1 MKRAV
6 YVNCDGLC
14 TDWISAE
21 RTPSLEALSA
31 RSLRCAE
38 HRAIFPSVTRASA
51 SAVTTGCRPIKHG
64 LHGNRMAFIEN
75 GRLVVRDAGP
85 PDFRGHMRKAL
96 GRTLRAPAM
105 SQRVAKHGGF
115 VAYSNV
121 SPGAAYFLDP
131 DEHGEVRHRAGSYGP
146 GGSEVPP
153 LPVKPGLEGDIEMA
167 DLFCREVLRGQ
178 PRAISVMWFG
188 DPDLTMHNAPIGS
201 PQHMAALK
209 EIDTQVGKVA
219 ATIDE
224 LRAKGEDI
232 LLVVGSDHGHETINK
247 GVNVTAWLDENGF
260 GALREA
266 GQLAFATQ
274 GTAALLY
281 AIGDAERIVPEVLE
295 KLKSAPWVGEIA
307 TGARLE
313 QLGIAVEGG
322 LVAGISLARD
332 PAPNAFGVGG
342 QRWASFNGPEFKG
355 LGNGQHGG
363 WGAGRDAAVPDRR
376 SSDGEA
382 RATERAHIAH
392 RHRADDP
399 GVPRRAGGRHGRQG
413 DRVGMT
419 HS

>member
-6 YVNCDGLC
+6 YINCDGLC

-21 RTPSLEALSA
+21 RTPTLAALSG
-31 RSLRCAE
+31 RGLRCGG
-38 HRAIFPSVTRASA
+38 HRAVFPSVTRASA
-51 SAVTTGCRPIKHG
+51 AAVASGCRPIRHG
-64 LHGNRMAFIEN
+64 LHGNRMGLIED
-75 GRLVVRDAGP
+75 GRIVVRDVGP

-96 GRTLRAPAM
+96 GRTLRVPTM

-146 GGSEVPP
+146 GGSAAPP
-153 LPVKPGLEGDIEMA
+153 LPVKAGLDGDIEMA
-167 DLFCREVLRGQ
+167 RLFCKEVLQ
-178 PRAISVMWFG
+178 EKPRAISIMWFG

-201 PQHMAALK
+201 PAHLAAL
-209 EIDTQVGKVA
+209 EQIDAQVGKVA

-232 LLVVGSDHGHETINK
+232 LLIVGSDHGHETITK
-247 GVNVTAWLDENGF
+247 GVNVTAWLDESGF

-281 AIGDAERIVPEVLE
+281 AIGEAERVVPDVIE
-295 KLKSAPWVGEIA
+295 KLKSAPWVG
-307 TGARLE
+307 
-313 QLGIAVEGG
+313 GIAKGEELERLGVAIEGG
-322 LVAGISLARD
+322 LVAGISLARS
-332 PAPNAFGVGG
+332 PEPNEFGVAG
-342 QRWASFNGPEFKG
+342 QRWAAFNGSEFKG

-363 WGAGRDAAVPDRR
+363 WGPDETRPFLIVDHPGIKPTLR
-376 SSDGEA
+376 
-382 RATERAHIAH
+382 TERTSLIDIAPTFLTFLGLPT
-392 RHRADDP
+392 D
-399 GVPRRAGGRHGRQG
+399 
-413 DRVGMT
+413 GMEGKAIAWG
-419 HS
+419 

>member
-6 YVNCDGLC
+6 YINCDGLC
-14 TDWISAE
+14 TDWISSE
-21 RTPSLEALSA
+21 RTPTLAALSA
-31 RSLRCAE
+31 RGLRCAE

-51 SAVTTGCRPIKHG
+51 SAVATGCRPIKHG
-64 LHGNRMAFIEN
+64 LHGNRMGLIED
-75 GRLVVRDAGP
+75 GRIVVRDAGP
-85 PDFRGHMRKAL
+85 PDFRRRMRKAL
-96 GRTLRAPAM
+96 GRTLRVPTM
-105 SQRVAKHGGF
+105 SERVAGHGGF

-153 LPVKPGLEGDIEMA
+153 LPVKAGLEGDIAMA
-167 DLFCREVLRGQ
+167 DLFCREVLQER
-178 PRAISVMWFG
+178 PHAISVMWFG

-201 PQHMAALK
+201 PTHLAALK
-209 EIDTQVGKVA
+209 QIDVLVGKVSA
-219 ATIDE
+219 MIDA

-232 LLVVGSDHGHETINK
+232 LLMVGSDHGHETITK

-281 AIGDAERIVPEVLE
+281 AIGDAERVVSEVIA
-295 KLKSAPWVGEIA
+295 KLKSAPWAGEIA
-307 TGARLE
+307 MGDELI
-313 QLGIAVEGG
+313 QLGIAPEGG

-332 PAPNAFGVGG
+332 PAPNEFGVAG

-363 WGAGRDAAVPDRR
+363 WGPDETRPFLIVDHPDAKPTVR
-376 SSDGEA
+376 S
-382 RATERAHIAH
+382 ERTSLIDIAPTVLTFLGLP
-392 RHRADDP
+392 AE
-399 GVPRRAGGRHGRQG
+399 
-413 DRVGMT
+413 GMEGKAIAWA
-419 HS
+419 

>member
-21 RTPSLEALSA
+21 RTPVLAALSK
-31 RSLRCAE
+31 RGLRCAG
-38 HRAIFPSVTRASA
+38 HRAVFPSVTRASA
-51 SAVTTGCRPIKHG
+51 AAVATGCRPIRHG
-64 LHGNRMAFIEN
+64 LHGNRMGLIED

-96 GRTLRAPAM
+96 GRTLRVPAM
-105 SQRVAKHGGF
+105 SQRVAQHGGF
-115 VAYSNV
+115 VLYSNV

-146 GGSEVPP
+146 GGSDVPP
-153 LPVKPGLEGDIEMA
+153 LPVKAGLDGDIAMA
-167 DLFCREVLRGQ
+167 DLFCREVLQ
-178 PRAISVMWFG
+178 EKPRTVSVMWFG

-201 PQHMAALK
+201 PAHLAALK
-209 EIDTQVGKVA
+209 QIDALVGKVA

-224 LRAKGEDI
+224 LRAKDHDI
-232 LLVVGSDHGHETINK
+232 LLMVGSDHGHETISK
-247 GVNVTAWLDENGF
+247 GVNVSAWLDENGF

-281 AIGDAERIVPEVLE
+281 AIGEAEHAVPEVIA

-307 TGARLE
+307 MGEELERL
-313 QLGIAVEGG
+313 GVACEGG
-322 LVAGISLARD
+322 LVAGISLARS
-332 PAPNAFGVGG
+332 PEPNEFGVAGR
-342 QRWASFNGPEFKG
+342 RWASFNGPEFKG

-363 WGAGRDAAVPDRR
+363 WGPDETRPFLIVDHPQAKPALRTERTSLIDIAPTILTFLGVPAEGME
-376 SSDGEA
+376 GEA
-382 RATERAHIAH
+382 IAW
-392 RHRADDP
+392 R
-399 GVPRRAGGRHGRQG
+399 
-413 DRVGMT
+413 
-419 HS
+419 

>member
-6 YVNCDGLC
+6 YINCDGLC
-14 TDWISAE
+14 TDWISSE
-21 RTPSLEALSA
+21 RTPILATLSA
-31 RSLRCAE
+31 RGLRCAE

-51 SAVTTGCRPIKHG
+51 SAVATGCRPIKHG
-64 LHGNRMAFIEN
+64 LHGNRMGLIED
-75 GRLVVRDAGP
+75 GRIVVRDAGP

-96 GRTLRAPAM
+96 GRTLRVPTM
-105 SQRVAKHGGF
+105 SERVAGYGGF

-146 GGSEVPP
+146 GGSGVPP
-153 LPVKPGLEGDIEMA
+153 LPVKAGLEGDIAMT
-167 DLFCREVLRGQ
+167 DLFCSEVLQGR

-201 PQHMAALK
+201 PAHIAALK
-209 EIDTQVGKVA
+209 QIDALVGKVA
-219 ATIDE
+219 ATIDA
-224 LRAKGEDI
+224 LRAEGEDI
-232 LLVVGSDHGHETINK
+232 LLMVGSDHGHETITK

-281 AIGDAERIVPEVLE
+281 AIGDAERIVPDVIA
-295 KLKSAPWVGEIA
+295 KLRSSPWVGDIA
-307 TGARLE
+307 IGDELE
-313 QLGIAVEGG
+313 RLGIAVEGG
-322 LVAGISLARD
+322 LVAGISLARS
-332 PAPNAFGVGG
+332 PEPNAFGVAG

-363 WGAGRDAAVPDRR
+363 WGPDETRPFLIV
-376 SSDGEA
+376 DHPGVKPAA
-382 RATERAHIAH
+382 RAERTSLIDIAPTILSFLGLP
-392 RHRADDP
+392 AEDME
-399 GVPRRAGGRHGRQG
+399 GKAIAWG
-413 DRVGMT
+413 
-419 HS
+419 

>member
-21 RTPSLEALSA
+21 RTPALAALSA
-31 RSLRCAE
+31 RGLRCAE
-38 HRAIFPSVTRASA
+38 HRSIFPSVTRASA
-51 SAVTTGCRPIKHG
+51 AAVGSGCRPIRHG
-64 LHGNRMAFIEN
+64 LHGNRMGLIED
-75 GRLVVRDAGP
+75 GRIVVRDAGP

-96 GRTLRAPAM
+96 GRTLRVPSM

-146 GGSEVPP
+146 GGSAVPA
-153 LPVKPGLEGDIEMA
+153 LPIKPGLEGDIAMA
-167 DLFCREVLRGQ
+167 GLFCDEVLRGK

-201 PQHMAALK
+201 PTHMAALK
-209 EIDTQVGKVA
+209 QIDELVGNVA

-232 LLVVGSDHGHETINK
+232 LLIVGSDHGHETVGHGI
-247 GVNVTAWLDENGF
+247 NVTAWLDENGY

-266 GQLAFATQ
+266 GQIAFATQ

-281 AIGDAERIVPEVLE
+281 AIGEAERVVPDALA

-307 TGARLE
+307 TGAQLE
-313 QLGIAVEGG
+313 QLGIASEGG

-332 PAPNAFGVGG
+332 PAPNEFGVAG

-355 LGNGQHGG
+355 IGYGQHGG
-363 WGAGRDAAVPDRR
+363 WGPDETRPFLIVDHPAGKPVRR
-376 SSDGEA
+376 
-382 RATERAHIAH
+382 TERTSLIDIAPTIITFLGLPV
-392 RHRADDP
+392 D
-399 GVPRRAGGRHGRQG
+399 
-413 DRVGMT
+413 GMEGKPIAWG
-419 HS
+419 